1 MSFYLINLVITYILL
16 LIWLIDTDLLKIKN
30 ADFIDLLSYEDKVHK
45 FQVNKSIKVIF
56 SNDYFKGK
64 NMLKLM

>member
-16 LIWLIDTDLLKIKN
+16 LTWLIDTDLLKIKN
-30 ADFIDLLSYEDKVHK
+30 ADFIDLISYEDKAHK
-45 FQVNKSIKVIF
+45 FQVSKSIKVIF